1 VTIRHSETYRD
12 YAIFVGELAPR
23 TFEIT
28 IRNLSGDNLATDE
41 LRGRV
46 DSNISLRYE
55 SLEEALDRHPRSA
68 TQSMRC
74 SRSES
79 RNRCWHWHRT

>member
-1 VTIRHSETYRD
+1 VTIHHSETYRD

-28 IRNLSGDNLATDE
+28 VRNLSGDKLATDE
-41 LRGRV
+41 LQGRV

-55 SLEEALDRHPRSA
+55 SLEEALDATSQVRHAIDALLAFGKP
-68 TQSMRC
+68 
-74 SRSES
+74 E
-79 RNRCWHWHRT
+79 